1 MFSYEITSPTEARNG
16 LFQLLDKVVENREVF
31 IINRRNGENVA
42 LIAESDL
49 RSLVETVY
57 LLRSPNNAR
66 NLFDAIEES
75 NTGKIKPQSMEDL
88 KGELG
93 IE

>member
-1 MFSYEITSPTEARNG
+1 MFSYEITSPTEARKG
-16 LFQLLDKVVENREVF
+16 LFQLLDQVVENREVL

-57 LLRSPNNAR
+57 LLRSSENAR

-75 NTGKIKPQSMEDL
+75 ITGKIKPQSIEEL